1 MPRKKSE
8 KILLGQLACKIPAFS
23 GKYVKFRNLNHSVMI
38 VFIVCAVLISAP
50 STRVIIVCVFASD
63 DVVAYENL
71 MFLSL

>member
-1 MPRKKSE
+1 
-8 KILLGQLACKIPAFS
+8 
-23 GKYVKFRNLNHSVMI
+23 MI

-71 MFLSL
+71 MFLSLWHYWLRDGDECLDF